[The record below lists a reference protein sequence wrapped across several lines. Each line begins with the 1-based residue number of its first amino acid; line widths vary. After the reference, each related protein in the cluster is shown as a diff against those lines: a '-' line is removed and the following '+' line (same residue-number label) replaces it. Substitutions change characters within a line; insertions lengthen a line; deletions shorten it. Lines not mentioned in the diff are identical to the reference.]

1 MKEMRTEHMVK
12 NRFKSLMNLE
22 KKRLSE
28 ELDEEIL
35 IKKIYQRLQSCQSL
49 KQLQA
54 MKRELKKMEEIKME
68 EKEVGVENS
77 EPKDRHE
84 WKWED

>member
-1 MKEMRTEHMVK
+1 MRTEHMVK

>member
-1 MKEMRTEHMVK
+1 
-12 NRFKSLMNLE
+12 MNLE

>member
-1 MKEMRTEHMVK
+1 MVK
-12 NRFKSLMNLE
+12 NRFKSLINLE

-35 IKKIYQRLQSCQSL
+35 IKKVFQRLQSCQSL

-54 MKRELKKMEEIKME
+54 MKKEKKNEEIQ
-68 EKEVGVENS
+68 EKTKV
-77 EPKDRHE
+77 
-84 WKWED
+84 

>member
-1 MKEMRTEHMVK
+1 
-12 NRFKSLMNLE
+12 MNLE

-28 ELDEEIL
+28 EIDEEIL

-68 EKEVGVENS
+68 EKEIGGENS
-77 EPKDRHE
+77 ELKDKHE

>member
-1 MKEMRTEHMVK
+1 MVK

>member
-1 MKEMRTEHMVK
+1 MVK

-28 ELDEEIL
+28 EIDEEIL

-68 EKEVGVENS
+68 EKEIGGENS
-77 EPKDRHE
+77 ELKDKHE

>member
-1 MKEMRTEHMVK
+1 MVK

-54 MKRELKKMEEIKME
+54 MKRELMKMEEIKME